1 MISKRIQYAAFS
13 AGLMAFAANAAI
25 QISLVGDGAGYD
37 ETGVRDFRSSS
48 VAKGFDADGNNEY
61 GTEGLFF
68 FGTAGSAGNN
78 KPWAGNTT
86 AVGASWITGYAA
98 GADFLSISEQT
109 NYGPY
114 DNPTLGGA
122 TVADWPMNAIG
133 VASGGGAGLWAEVLT
148 FSIDAAAPATFRIGI
163 LSGTQGDSTG
173 KWDPTGLRLSVDGGA
188 AAEITGLENTSGS
201 TPGWVFFDVVLNG
214 ETSGTFSLE
223 GQNRLAGQGTAIS
236 GVTFDLIGPDVDDP
250 PVADAQSVRTLPETP
265 VDITLT
271 GTDPEGSNLTYNVQT
286 LPSHGTL
293 SGATN
298 VWAYTPTNGYQ
309 GLDSFTFTVNDGQ
322 TSSAPATVSILVTS
336 NRPNFIVIF
345 TDDQGYAD
353 LGCFGGTHVS
363 TPRIDQMAA
372 EGAKLTSF
380 YVAGN
385 ICTPSRAALM
395 TGCYPKRIG
404 MAGGVFLSADTR
416 GLNPDEV
423 TIAEVLKG
431 AGYATGMFGK
441 WHLGDQPEFLPT
453 RQGFDEYFGIPY
465 SHDIHPYHPNR
476 GDEFSPLPLLDGGGV
491 IELEPDADYLTQ
503 RVTEHAVDFIERHRE
518 EPFFLYVPHPAPHR
532 PISVSPPFLD
542 GVSQSILDALASE
555 EVNDTIYYEIRDD
568 LYYRA
573 INEIDWSV
581 GEILDALVDQGI
593 DANTFVIFTSD
604 NGPSKAAL
612 GLATPLRGNK
622 GDTWEG
628 GMRMP
633 TVVRWPGAIPAGSEI
648 DEVLSTMDLL
658 PTLAGLAGAEVPGDR
673 VIDGRD
679 IWPVLSAGAQSPHE
693 AFFYYDVNT
702 LQAVRSGKWKL
713 RLGKLY
719 DLEADIGEGTDVSA
733 SHPGIVSLL
742 EGYVDGFKAEIA
754 TNSRPAGSV
763 ETAYPLTLVSSSV
776 GVVGDGIGYDE
787 TGAAAQGFRSTNVV
801 KSCDVGDHVYGTS
814 GYLFFGDGS
823 TTGSNQAFSVNMNDL
838 PAWVTN
844 FTEGATLGSTP
855 VGVFATYPKI
865 DDPTLAPGADVADLL
880 NTGHVAAENSGAG
893 TWSELLKFTVG
904 PSTPGFRLGIMSG
917 HEASSD
923 GSWDPTG
930 IRVSVAGG
938 AAVPVEAT
946 NLENLTNTAGMVFF
960 DVATDG
966 TTADTF
972 AIEAQQR
979 LVDQGVA
986 IAGITFDVLPPDDLE
1001 LAFDPAVSN
1010 NIFNVEWGSRVGLAY
1025 TLEGCAS
1032 LTNGEW
1038 VAVSGEDIVA
1048 TPPTNSYSGQANTNG
1063 HYFYRLR
1070 TKY

>member
-1 MISKRIQYAAFS
+1 MISKRIQNAAFI

-25 QISLVGDGAGYD
+25 DISVVGDGAGYD
-37 ETGVRDFRSSS
+37 ETGVTAYRSTS

-61 GTEGLFF
+61 GSEGLFF
-68 FGTAGSAGNN
+68 FGTG
-78 KPWAGNTT
+78 TT
-86 AVGASWITGYAA
+86 AANNQAFSVHTQSGAGWATFAQ
-98 GADFLSISEQT
+98 GAQFGSVSEQT

-114 DNPTLGGA
+114 DDPTLSGSD
-122 TVADWPMNAIG
+122 VADWTICGIG
-133 VASGGGAGLWAEVLT
+133 VATGGGVGNWAEVLT
-148 FSIDAAAPATFRIGI
+148 FSIDAATPEMFRIGI
-163 LSGTQGDSTG
+163 MSGTQGDSTG
-173 KWDPTGLRLSVDGGA
+173 KWDPTGLRLSVDGGL

-201 TPGWVFFDVVLNG
+201 TPGWVFFDVDLNG

-223 GQNRLAGQGTAIS
+223 GQNRLADQGTAIS
-236 GVTFDLIGPDVDDP
+236 GVIFDLFAGSEVDDP
-250 PVADAQSVRTLPETP
+250 PVADEQSVRTLPDTP

-271 GTDPEGSNLTYNVQT
+271 GTDPEGSNLTYNVQMQ
-286 LPSHGTL
+286 PSHGTL

-298 VWAYTPTNGYQ
+298 VWTYSPANGYQ
-309 GLDSFTFTVNDGQ
+309 GRDSFTFTVNDGQ
-322 TSSAPATVSILVTS
+322 TNSAPATVSIWVTS
-336 NRPNFIVIF
+336 NRPNFIIIF

-395 TGCYPKRIG
+395 TGCYPERIG
-404 MAGGVFLSADTR
+404 MADGVFLTADTR

-423 TIAEVLKG
+423 TIAEVLKS
-431 AGYATGMFGK
+431 AGYATGMVGK

-453 RQGFDEYFGIPY
+453 RQGFEEYFGIPY

-476 GDEFSPLPLLDGGGV
+476 GDEFSPLPLLDGGEV

-503 RVTEHAVDFIERHRE
+503 RVTEHAIDFIERHRE

-532 PISVSPPFLD
+532 PISISPPFLD
-542 GVSQSILDALASE
+542 GVSPSILDALAAE
-555 EVNDTIYYEIRDD
+555 EENDTIYYEIRDD

-573 INEIDWSV
+573 INEVDWSV
-581 GEILDALVDQGI
+581 GQILDTLVEQGI
-593 DANTFVIFTSD
+593 DANTLVIFTSD

-633 TVVRWPGAIPAGSEI
+633 TVVRWPGAIPADTEI
-648 DEVLSTMDLL
+648 DEVMSTMDLL
-658 PTLAGLAGAEVPGDR
+658 PTFAGLAGADVPHDR

-679 IWPVLSAGAQSPHE
+679 IWPVLTEGAESPHE

-719 DLEADIGEGTDVSA
+719 DLEADIGESTDVASA
-733 SHPGIVSLL
+733 YPDIVTQL
-742 EGYVDGFKAEIA
+742 EGYMSGCVADIA
-754 TNSRPAGSV
+754 ANSRPAGSV
-763 ETAYPLTLVSSSV
+763 ETAYPLTRVSSTV
-776 GVVGDGIGYDE
+776 DVVGDGMGYNE
-787 TGAAAQGFRSTNVV
+787 TGAAAQGFRSTNIF
-801 KSCDVGDHVYGTS
+801 KSFDLGDHVYGTS
-814 GYLFFGDGS
+814 GTLFFGDGS
-823 TTGSNQAFSVNMNDL
+823 TTGEAQAFSVNLDGL

-844 FTEGATLGSTP
+844 YSEGATLGSAP
-855 VGVFATYPKI
+855 VAVFATYPKI
-865 DDPTLAPGADVADLL
+865 DDPTLAPGNDVADMP

-893 TWSELLKFTVG
+893 TWSEVLKFSVG
-904 PSTPGFRLGIMSG
+904 QSTPGFRLGIMSG
-917 HEASSD
+917 HEANGD
-923 GSWDPTG
+923 GRWDPTG

-938 AAVPVEAT
+938 AAVAAEAT

-979 LVDQGVA
+979 LADQGVA

-1001 LAFDPAVSN
+1001 IVFDPAFSN
-1010 NIFNVEWGSRVGLAY
+1010 NTFNVEWESRVGLTY
-1025 TLEGCAS
+1025 ILEGCAS

-1038 VAVSGEDIVA
+1038 VAVSNEEIVA
-1048 TPPTNSYSGQANTNG
+1048 TPPTNRFSGQANTNG
-1063 HYFYRLR
+1063 HYFYRLNI
-1070 TKY
+1070 KY